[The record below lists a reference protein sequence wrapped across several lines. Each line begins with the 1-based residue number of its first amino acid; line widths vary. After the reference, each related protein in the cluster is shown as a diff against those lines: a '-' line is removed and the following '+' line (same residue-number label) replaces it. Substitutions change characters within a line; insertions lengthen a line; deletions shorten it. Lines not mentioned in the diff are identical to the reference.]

1 MITGFRLARG
11 GAQERFGLLP
21 DVTCLGKIIG
31 GGLPVG
37 AYGGKRDILMR
48 MAPVGDVYQAGT
60 LSGNPLAMSA
70 GLATLE
76 LLDQDGFYQALEE
89 KSDYLAKGLAEAAK
103 TADVEVVLNRIGS
116 IGCGFFTDKPVDDFA
131 SALQS
136 DTQAYALF
144 FQEMLKR
151 GIYLAPSQFEA
162 FFISAAHSKEDLDR
176 TIEAATEALQHIKE
190 VFGTDSRKKR

>member
-1 MITGFRLARG
+1 M
-11 GAQERFGLLP
+11 
-21 DVTCLGKIIG
+21 TCLGKIIG

-37 AYGGKRDILMR
+37 AFGGKRDILMR

-76 LLDQDGFYQALEE
+76 LLDQDGFYLALEE

-103 TADVEVVLNRIGS
+103 AADVDVVLNRIGS
-116 IGCGFFTDKPVDDFA
+116 IGCGFFTQKPVDDFA

-190 VFGTDSRKKR
+190 ILGTESRKKR

>member
-1 MITGFRLARG
+1 M
-11 GAQERFGLLP
+11 
-21 DVTCLGKIIG
+21 TCLGKIIG

-37 AYGGKRDILMR
+37 AFGGKRDILMR

-76 LLDQDGFYQALEE
+76 LLDQDGFYLALEE

-103 TADVEVVLNRIGS
+103 AADVDVVLNRIGS
-116 IGCGFFTDKPVDDFA
+116 IGCGFFTKKPVDDFA

-190 VFGTDSRKKR
+190 ILGTESRKKR